1 MVHSPA
7 ALIDATGV
15 SVMAEKLKMRAGTI
29 RMWKHRNTLPR
40 SAWPELAR
48 AFPDLT
54 LDKLQKIEAK
64 GGRA

>member
-1 MVHSPA
+1 
-7 ALIDATGV
+7 
-15 SVMAEKLKMRAGTI
+15 MAEKLKMRAGTI